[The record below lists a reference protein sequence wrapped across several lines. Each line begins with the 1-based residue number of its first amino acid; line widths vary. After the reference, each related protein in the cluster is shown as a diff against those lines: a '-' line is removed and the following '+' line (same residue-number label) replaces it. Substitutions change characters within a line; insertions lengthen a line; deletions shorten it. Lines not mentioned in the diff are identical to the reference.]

1 MTARSLQLVFAVG
14 VVVLSSGCN
23 AERKE
28 ECEKFL
34 AAMKPLDQGTP
45 TAELVDRVEKDVGAI
60 QFQDQPL
67 GVFAK
72 NYRATLT
79 VLSNTLKLQASPSAP
94 DGTDDV
100 VKTKVKEA
108 RTDKDDTARYCSQ

>member
-1 MTARSLQLVFAVG
+1 MTARSLRLVFAAG
-14 VVVLSSGCN
+14 VVLSFGCN

-28 ECEKFL
+28 ECDKFL
-34 AAMKPLDQGTP
+34 AAMKPLDQGMP
-45 TAELVDRVEKDVGAI
+45 TGEGVERVQSDVGAI

-72 NYRATLT
+72 NYKATLT
-79 VLSNTLKLQASPSAP
+79 VLSNTLKLQASPSPP

-100 VKTKVKEA
+100 VKANLKAA
-108 RTDKDDTARYCSQ
+108 RTDKDDAVRYCSQ